1 MAPNRRR
8 VTPGY
13 KVVYPNRDKASS
25 KIVKWIV
32 VVILLASVGLILIVT
47 IGGWSKLQGLKAVNI
62 IWCVVYV
69 LIAIYIA
76 RWSRG
81 LLPIAAAL
89 GILLL
94 ILAVIAGT
102 GVAGTSWFDRNHVGF
117 AAPKTLFG
125 GKGLS
130 PDALGTFTLILAP
143 VQLALIVFAMWGF
156 SQGWNVETE
165 VPEDES
171 KQRGGQRSSAPPPEP
186 APA

>member
-1 MAPNRRR
+1 MAPNRRLR
-8 VTPGY
+8 PGY
-13 KVVYPNRDKASS
+13 TVVYPNREKASS
-25 KIVKWIV
+25 HVIKWIV
-32 VVILLASVGLILIVT
+32 VLILLVSVGLMLIVT
-47 IGGWSKLQGLKAVNI
+47 IGGWSKLQGLKPVNI
-62 IWCVVYV
+62 IWCILYL
-69 LIAIYIA
+69 LIAFYVA
-76 RWSRG
+76 RWNRG

-102 GVAGTSWFDRNHVGF
+102 GIAGTSWFDRNHVGF
-117 AAPKTLFG
+117 AAPHTTFG

-130 PDALGTFTLILAP
+130 PDVLGTVTVILAP

-165 VPEDES
+165 MPEDEARR
-171 KQRGGQRSSAPPPEP
+171 RGRGRSSAPPAKP

>member
-1 MAPNRRR
+1 MAGNRR

-13 KVVYPNRDKASS
+13 KVIYPNRDKFSS
-25 KIVKWIV
+25 HVVKWIV
-32 VVILLASVGLILIVT
+32 VGILLASVALILIIT

-62 IWCVVYV
+62 IWCLVYV
-69 LIAIYIA
+69 LIAVYVA

-89 GILLL
+89 AILLL

-102 GVAGTSWFDRNHVGF
+102 GVSGTSWFDRNHVGF
-117 AAPKTLFG
+117 AAPETPFG
-125 GKGLS
+125 AKGLG
-130 PDALGTFTLILAP
+130 PDVLGTFTLILAP

-165 VPEDES
+165 VPEDEA
-171 KQRGGQRSSAPPPEP
+171 KQRGGRRSSPPPEP
-186 APA
+186 ATA